1 MKKLFL
7 LLSVILI
14 FSACHHN
21 DDPTPATAVS
31 RTVLVYMVADNS
43 LTANV
48 EANVDSMIAGFK
60 ATSNVGNL
68 IIYLDDANKAPQL
81 LKLQKNS
88 DGSVSENIIKTY
100 SEQNSLDVSVMKGI
114 LSDTYG
120 SYPAD
125 SYGLVL
131 WSHGY
136 SWIPSAATKTV
147 TTRWFGQDNTTTVQ
161 GDSNNFMDIPD
172 LANALTAAPHLDFI
186 MFDACFMSSVEVAY
200 ELKDQADFLIA
211 APTEIIDLG
220 FPYKQII
227 EPMFSSQKNYTQIAS
242 RYYNYYNAMSGEYKS
257 ATIAVT
263 KCSELSNLAV
273 ATKKIIAAHADTV
286 YKLVPSSIQ
295 LYDRETS
302 SYHFAYDLG
311 NFIEDVAT
319 ADEWASYQTQLN
331 ATVVYKATTDNFIN
345 LKIDSNHFSGLG
357 AYIPKASQT
366 TYVGFF
372 KTLSWYDAA
381 GWNQTAWGN

>member
-1 MKKLFL
+1 
-7 LLSVILI
+7 
-14 FSACHHN
+14 
-21 DDPTPATAVS
+21 
-31 RTVLVYMVADNS
+31 
-43 LTANV
+43 
-48 EANVDSMIAGFK
+48 
-60 ATSNVGNL
+60 
-68 IIYLDDANKAPQL
+68 
-81 LKLQKNS
+81 
-88 DGSVSENIIKTY
+88 
-100 SEQNSLDVSVMKGI
+100 
-114 LSDTYG
+114 
-120 SYPAD
+120 
-125 SYGLVL
+125 
-131 WSHGY
+131 
-136 SWIPSAATKTV
+136 
-147 TTRWFGQDNTTTVQ
+147 
-161 GDSNNFMDIPD
+161 
-172 LANALTAAPHLDFI
+172 
-186 MFDACFMSSVEVAY
+186 
-200 ELKDQADFLIA
+200 
-211 APTEIIDLG
+211 
-220 FPYKQII
+220 
-227 EPMFSSQKNYTQIAS
+227 
-242 RYYNYYNAMSGEYKS
+242 MSGEYKS

-273 ATKKIIAAHADTV
+273 ATKKIITAHADTI